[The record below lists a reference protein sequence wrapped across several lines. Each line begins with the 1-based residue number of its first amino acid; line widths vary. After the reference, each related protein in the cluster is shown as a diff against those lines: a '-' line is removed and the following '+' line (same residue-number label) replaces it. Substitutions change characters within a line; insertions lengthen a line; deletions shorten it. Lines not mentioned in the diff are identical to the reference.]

1 MHLPA
6 LTAEICTTLA
16 SGNGKGSEWNVQIG
30 VFVFDGDD
38 GRYFGP
44 CAENGWETSSMIAHV
59 AVWCVPYLCL
69 VDLF

>member
-6 LTAEICTTLA
+6 LVVEICTTLV
-16 SGNGKGSEWNVQIG
+16 SGNGKWTEQNVQID

-44 CAENGWETSSMIAHV
+44 CAENDLETSSMTAHV
-59 AVWCVPYLCL
+59 AAWCVPYLRP
-69 VDLF
+69 VDLS